1 MDRAVISSTG
11 RYLPEFTLANEDMVQ
26 FSPEARKL
34 IGDKTGV
41 FTRHFAAA
49 DQCTSDLAVRAALD
63 CLQKIDFP
71 AGEIDGI
78 IVSTSSPDRM
88 QPATATR
95 VQDLIGANRAFAFD
109 INSVCSGSSFGI
121 AVADAMIR
129 AGLCRTVLLIAA
141 EVYSKILYPKDF
153 STYPYFGDG
162 AGAVLL
168 EPSEDE
174 TGILDFSHEVDGSGG
189 CFLNM
194 PAGGSARPATH
205 DTVDA
210 QLHFVK
216 QEGGHVFKYAV
227 RKMAEASAHLL
238 DKNGIPPAELDLL
251 VAHQANI
258 RIIDAAQ
265 HRLGLPDSKVIKNI
279 HKYGNTTAAT
289 IPLALASALEEDRLK
304 RGDLVLM
311 VSVGAGFTVGTVLA
325 RWSGV

>member
-11 RYLPEFTLANEDMVQ
+11 KYLPDFILANEDMVQ

-49 DQCTSDLAVRAALD
+49 DQCTSDLAVKAALD

-78 IVSTSSPDRM
+78 ILSTSSPDRM

-129 AGLCRTVLLIAA
+129 AGSCRTVLLIAA

-168 EPSEDE
+168 QAVPGFEPRRDPFVPRDGRRREGQDLCAGRRDAPAVRED
-174 TGILDFSHEVDGSGG
+174 
-189 CFLNM
+189 
-194 PAGGSARPATH
+194 ARPPVGLFP
-205 DTVDA
+205 D
-210 QLHFVK
+210 
-216 QEGGHVFKYAV
+216 EG
-227 RKMAEASAHLL
+227 
-238 DKNGIPPAELDLL
+238 
-251 VAHQANI
+251 
-258 RIIDAAQ
+258 
-265 HRLGLPDSKVIKNI
+265 HRCF
-279 HKYGNTTAAT
+279 
-289 IPLALASALEEDRLK
+289 RL
-304 RGDLVLM
+304 RHPEGP
-311 VSVGAGFTVGTVLA
+311 
-325 RWSGV
+325 